1 MNKLSKKHLLI
12 TAQIFAAIVIGPLTL
27 GFGGD
32 SFAGTQHDITLKKQL
47 ASLEETKENFKTQYS
62 SGVRMFYDPMNDV
75 AGSVTG
81 GSYTN
86 GDRAWVELGLVIYDI
101 YRQLGGE
108 KLKQKVFFQN
118 RDNLFLISI
127 KNVKTN
133 WHSNRDQA
141 LLNFFFSLLNNS
153 NAISPSLVSS
163 NQREKITTKQFKL
176 ETILGKL
183 IENKLLPNKLRA
195 GETLELK
202 FPQSEIAIAG
212 PALNIKQS
220 TKFKNGITARVSTNS
235 QSKPSLQLVYGF
247 SSNQRFRPKSYKELT
262 LTDLPTSADQFEA
275 TKSTSLLVNSTL
287 LNGMV
292 DSIDKSGEIK
302 RYDLH
307 LNSQTQFQLSSK
319 GPSDLIGTILDKT
332 GAIIHTDDDSGKGYN
347 FALNQ
352 RLKAGD
358 YFVEIRHCCA
368 GTGSF
373 KLKMQTSSF
382 D

>member
-1 MNKLSKKHLLI
+1 MFI
-12 TAQIFAAIVIGPLTL
+12 TAQVVTTIVIGALTL
-27 GFGGD
+27 GFGGN
-32 SFAGTQHDITLKKQL
+32 SFAGTQYDIILKKQL
-47 ASLEETKENFKTQYS
+47 AGLEEAKEKFKTQSS

-86 GDRAWVELGLVIYDI
+86 GDKAWVELGLVIYDI

-108 KLKQKVFFQN
+108 KLNQKIFFQN
-118 RDNLFLISI
+118 QDNLFLVSI
-127 KNVKTN
+127 KDIKTN

-153 NAISPSLVSS
+153 TVISSSLVNS
-163 NQREKITTKQFKL
+163 NQRDKITTKQFKL
-176 ETILGKL
+176 ESILGKL
-183 IENKLLPNKLRA
+183 IANNLLPKKLRA

-212 PALNIKQS
+212 PALNVKQS

-235 QSKPSLQLVYGF
+235 QSTPSLQLVYGF

-262 LTDLPTSADQFEA
+262 LTDLPTNADQSEA
-275 TKSTSLLVNSTL
+275 TKSTSLFVKSML
-287 LNGMV
+287 LNDMA
-292 DSIDKSGEIK
+292 DSIDTSGEIK
-302 RYDLH
+302 RYNLH
-307 LNSQTQFQLSSK
+307 LNSQTQFQLFSK

-332 GAIIHTDDDSGKGYN
+332 GAIIHTNDDSGKGYN
-347 FALNQ
+347 FALNHK
-352 RLKAGD
+352 LKAGD

>member
-1 MNKLSKKHLLI
+1 MNSLSKKQILI
-12 TAQIFAAIVIGPLTL
+12 NAQVVVTMAIVVLTL
-27 GFGGD
+27 CFGGT
-32 SFAGTQHDITLKKQL
+32 SFADTRYDITLKKQI
-47 ASLEETKENFKTQYS
+47 ANLEENKENFYAQSS
-62 SGVRMFYDPMNDV
+62 SGVQMFYDPVKDV

-81 GSYTN
+81 EAYTN
-86 GDRAWVELGLVIYDI
+86 GDKAWVEIGLIIYDI

-118 RDNLFLISI
+118 KNNLFLASI
-127 KNVKTN
+127 QNIKTN

-153 NAISPSLVSS
+153 TVISSSLVEQ
-163 NQREKITTKQFKL
+163 NQLETTTKEQFKL
-176 ETILGKL
+176 ESILEKL
-183 IENKLLPNKLRA
+183 ISNNALPNKLGV

-220 TKFKNGITARVSTNS
+220 TTPQNGVTASVSTNS
-235 QSKPSLQLVYGF
+235 LSVPSLQLVYGF
-247 SSNQRFRPKSYKELT
+247 SSNQRFRPKSYKKLA
-262 LTDLPTSADQFEA
+262 LTDLPTRSASFKKL
-275 TKSTSLLVNSTL
+275 KSTSSFVNSTL
-287 LNGMV
+287 SNGM
-292 DSIDKSGEIK
+292 IDHIDTSGEIK
-302 RYDLH
+302 RYNLH
-307 LNSQTQFQLSSK
+307 LNNQTQFQLFSK

-332 GAIIHTDDDSGKGYN
+332 GAVIHTDDDSGKGYN

-352 RLKAGD
+352 KLKAGD
-358 YFVEIRHCCA
+358 YFVEIQHCCA

-373 KLKMQTSSF
+373 KLEIKTSSV

>member
-1 MNKLSKKHLLI
+1 MNSLSKKQILI
-12 TAQIFAAIVIGPLTL
+12 AAQVVVTTTIGVLTL
-27 GFGGD
+27 SFGGT
-32 SFAGTQHDITLKKQL
+32 SFADTRYDITLKKQV
-47 ASLEETKENFKTQYS
+47 ANLEENNEKFNAQS
-62 SGVRMFYDPMNDV
+62 SLGVQMFYDPVKDV

-81 GSYTN
+81 EVYTN
-86 GDRAWVELGLVIYDI
+86 GDKAWVEIGLIIYDI

-108 KLKQKVFFQN
+108 KLKKKIFFQN
-118 RDNLFLISI
+118 KNNLFLASI
-127 KNVKTN
+127 QNVKTN

-153 NAISPSLVSS
+153 TVISSSLVSP
-163 NQREKITTKQFKL
+163 NHLERITKKQFKL
-176 ETILGKL
+176 KSILEKL
-183 IENKLLPNKLRA
+183 ISNSPLPTKLRV
-195 GETLELK
+195 GEALELK

-212 PALNIKQS
+212 PALNVKQS
-220 TKFKNGITARVSTNS
+220 TKFKNGVTARVSTNS
-235 QSKPSLQLVYGF
+235 QSIPSLQLVYGF
-247 SSNQRFRPKSYKELT
+247 SSNQKFRPKSYKELT
-262 LTDLPTSADQFEA
+262 LTDLPTSADQFEE
-275 TKSTSLLVNSTL
+275 TKSTSSFVKSTL
-287 LNGMV
+287 LNGMIS
-292 DSIDKSGEIK
+292 SIDTSGEIK

-352 RLKAGD
+352 KLKAGD

-373 KLKMQTSSF
+373 KLKMQTSNF